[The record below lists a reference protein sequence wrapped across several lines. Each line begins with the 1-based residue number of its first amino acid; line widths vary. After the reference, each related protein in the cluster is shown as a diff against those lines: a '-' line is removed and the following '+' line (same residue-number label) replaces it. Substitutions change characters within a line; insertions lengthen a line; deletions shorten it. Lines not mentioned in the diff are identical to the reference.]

1 MDDEYS
7 ESLGLLDDH
16 QNATESSH
24 VRLPIIGMT
33 CQSCVR
39 NIEGAISQRPG
50 VNKIVVVLSENAGY
64 IDYDPGITN
73 PDQIAEWID
82 DMGFEC
88 SYTNDT
94 TTGIH
99 ETRINIYG
107 MTCQSCVRNIEG
119 AISIKPGV
127 ISIQVH
133 LNEKLGIVKYDA
145 GITNPQQIVDWIDD
159 MGFEANVK
167 DSENLMSKKTDVK
180 KLLEIEVGGAGDH
193 KIGNGSTKNVSYG
206 ELTRCFLHVQGMTCA
221 SCVAAIEKHCKKIY
235 GVESILIALLA
246 AKAEVKYDASLVSPE
261 DICQSISD
269 LGFPSELIQ
278 EEGTGENDVEIEV
291 SNIIFCHFYMK
302 NFKTLQIF

>member
-16 QNATESSH
+16 HNTDSAS

-39 NIEGAISQRPG
+39 NIESVISQRPG
-50 VNKIVVVLSENAGY
+50 VHKIKVILNENAGY
-64 IDYDPGITN
+64 IDYDPGVTN

-88 SYTNDT
+88 SYMNDGASGGG
-94 TTGIH
+94 TTGGIQ

-107 MTCQSCVRNIEG
+107 MTCMSCVRNIEG
-119 AISIKPGV
+119 AISGKPGV
-127 ISIQVH
+127 VLIQVH
-133 LNEKLGIVKYDA
+133 LNEKLGIVKYDC
-145 GITNPQQIVDWIDD
+145 GVTSPQQIADWIDD
-159 MGFEANVK
+159 MGFESNVVDSGRANR
-167 DSENLMSKKTDVK
+167 KTDVK
-180 KLLEIEVGGAGDH
+180 KLLEIEVGSGDRRNGVN
-193 KIGNGSTKNVSYG
+193 GNVAVYG
-206 ELTRCFLHVQGMTCA
+206 DLTRCFLHVQGMTCA
-221 SCVAAIEKHCKKIY
+221 SCVAAIEKHCKKIF

-246 AKAEVKYDASLVSPE
+246 AKAEVKYDPSLVSPQ
-261 DICQSISD
+261 DICQSISE

-291 SNIIFCHFYMK
+291 S
-302 NFKTLQIF
+302 